1 MKTITKKSDYVLRGL
16 YFFAGLI
23 LFSIAFNFFLL
34 PNNLVFGGVS
44 GLSIIFKD
52 WFDPSMFIFI
62 VSSFLLI
69 FSFIFL
75 GKEKTMGSILGSLL
89 LPVFLK
95 VTELLTVYISF
106 DEIDVLLS
114 AIFGGV
120 IAGTGL
126 GLVYK
131 AGFTTGGTDIIN
143 QILHKYLKVTIG
155 NAMLITDGI
164 IVCSSVFVFGL
175 VNFMY
180 AIVVLY
186 IISIMTDRVILGI
199 SKSKA
204 FYIVTDK
211 HNEVKNYI
219 INDMG
224 HGATLFSAKGGFSK
238 ENQKVIFCVIP
249 TSEYFKLKDGIAA
262 IDKKAF
268 FVATDAYEV
277 YGGE

>member
-1 MKTITKKSDYVLRGL
+1 
-16 YFFAGLI
+16 
-23 LFSIAFNFFLL
+23 
-34 PNNLVFGGVS
+34 
-44 GLSIIFKD
+44 
-52 WFDPSMFIFI
+52 MFIFI

-164 IVCSSVFVFGL
+164 IVCSSVFVF
-175 VNFMY
+175 
-180 AIVVLY
+180 
-186 IISIMTDRVILGI
+186 T
-199 SKSKA
+199 
-204 FYIVTDK
+204 
-211 HNEVKNYI
+211 
-219 INDMG
+219 
-224 HGATLFSAKGGFSK
+224 FSFA
-238 ENQKVIFCVIP
+238 QKV
-249 TSEYFKLKDGIAA
+249 
-262 IDKKAF
+262 
-268 FVATDAYEV
+268 
-277 YGGE
+277 